1 MLSSCRGR
9 VRIAAASINQPFR
22 GLMVLWGVPGT
33 GKSYFARWL
42 VTNKGYVHAETDAGL
57 QLALNLAS
65 RSLQY
70 GRPVVIEWGVYV
82 DESAINTVRRWQEA
96 GADAWWFDSESRE
109 AAREAWKLENVKA
122 GRLFKEEK

>member
-9 VRIAAASINQPFR
+9 VRIAAMSINQPFR

-33 GKSYFARWL
+33 GKSYFAHWL
-42 VTNKGYVHAETDAGL
+42 VTDKGYVHSETDAGL

-65 RSLQY
+65 RSLQH

-82 DESAINTVRRWQEA
+82 DQNAINTRVR
-96 GADAWWFDSESRE
+96 GADGDPGLASTVRIC
-109 AAREAWKLENVKA
+109 
-122 GRLFKEEK
+122 GRQPAVGPR